1 MDQIIVAILGILAA
15 AYAYHLLQ
23 KIRSTKEFF
32 IKAIPEFRRPF
43 DEVKMIFDLNTKG
56 LHKKTDIGET
66 FILYFSEQKMAVA
79 TFEQV
84 LPRRFIKRMRDAWI
98 DYENYINNESISK
111 WFDSDNLFKL
121 DDETIEKRKTA
132 IVKIGKILWFSD
144 YHNIYSA
151 IQRFHK
157 KV

>member
-23 KIRSTKEFF
+23 KVRSTKEFF
-32 IKAIPEFRRPF
+32 LKAVPEFRKPF
-43 DEVKMIFDLNTKG
+43 DEVKMIFDLNTRG
-56 LHKKTDIGET
+56 LHEKADIRET
-66 FILYFSEQKMAVA
+66 FILYFSKQKMAVV

-84 LPRRFIKRMRDAWI
+84 LPRRFMKRIRNAWI
-98 DYENYINNESISK
+98 DYESYINNESISK
-111 WFDSDNLFKL
+111 WFDSENLFKL
-121 DDETIEKRKTA
+121 DDKTIKKRKTA
-132 IVKIGKILWFSD
+132 INKINKILWFSD

-151 IQRFHK
+151 TQRFHK